1 VPTISGYAAGE
12 NVKIEYRWV
21 ETRYE
26 RLPSKGF
33 RFRQSFPQTRL
44 STSWEKR
51 LFVTPITSQDL
62 DDA

>member
-33 RFRQSFPQTRL
+33 GFARASRKPAFLPHGKSDFL
-44 STSWEKR
+44 
-51 LFVTPITSQDL
+51 
-62 DDA
+62 